1 MLGSDQ
7 LAAPKGA
14 AVPILRELPSG
25 EVFAAVSK
33 HRQALLMV
41 LLFSGAI
48 NLLYL
53 SPAIYMLQVY
63 DRVLTSRNEMTLIVL
78 TALVVTLYVFTG
90 LLESTRASVMAKLG
104 DALESELSPRVY
116 EAMFARHAKS
126 PEGQGNQPLWDL
138 NQVRQFFS
146 GSGLYALLDLP
157 WLPIFIIALFL
168 LHPVFGWFSL
178 LGATLLFITTALSER
193 IARQPLAQAS
203 EWTMAANGLAASQLR
218 NTEVIDALGMLSPLA
233 GRWRALQ
240 TKARDLQHR
249 AFEQIS
255 KLSGITRT
263 LRLVLQSGVL
273 GIGAYLAIHGEIT
286 PGVMIAA
293 MILSTR
299 ALSPLESLIAHWKS
313 MLSALSGQ
321 QRLDRLLAD
330 YTAPIK
336 GVSIPRPT
344 GAVTAENIFVAPPT
358 NKSFILKGMT
368 FRLEPGEVL
377 GIIGPS
383 AAGKSTL
390 ARTIVGVWPA
400 QLGKLRLDGAD
411 IRNWPRADIGPV
423 IGYLP
428 QDIELFSGT
437 VGENISRFGELNSEK
452 IIEAANVCGTH
463 GMILRL
469 PKGYDTLIGEA
480 GTMLSGGQRQ
490 LIGLARA
497 VYGKPSLIVLD
508 EPSSNLDEIGDRCL
522 AQAVNAARGWGST
535 IAIVSHDPKLLKITD
550 RLMMVFDGQIREFGP
565 SAEVLATIKRASRS
579 AHPEK
584 VQ

>member
-1 MLGSDQ
+1 MLVSDQ
-7 LAAPKGA
+7 FAAPKGA
-14 AVPILRELPSG
+14 AVPTLRELPSG
-25 EVFAAVSK
+25 EVFAALSK
-33 HRQALLMV
+33 HRQGLIMV
-41 LLFSGAI
+41 FLFSGAI

-53 SPAIYMLQVY
+53 SPAIYMLQIY
-63 DRVLTSRNEMTLIVL
+63 DRVLTSRSEMTLIAL
-78 TALVVTLYVFTG
+78 TGLVIALYVFTG
-90 LLESTRASVMAKLG
+90 MLEGARASVMAKLG

-116 EAMFARHAKS
+116 EAMFARQTKS

-157 WLPIFIIALFL
+157 WLPIFILATFL
-168 LHPVFGWFSL
+168 LHPIFGWFSL
-178 LGATLLFITTALSER
+178 LGATLLFVTTAISER

-218 NTEVIDALGMLSPLA
+218 NTEVIDALGMLVPLA

-249 AFEQIS
+249 AFDQIS

-263 LRLVLQSGVL
+263 LRLVLQSGTL
-273 GIGAYLAIHGEIT
+273 GIGAYLAIQGEIT

-293 MILSTR
+293 TILSTR

-313 MLSALSGQ
+313 MLSTLASQ
-321 QRLDRLLAD
+321 HRLDRLLRD
-330 YTAPIK
+330 FVAPIK

-344 GAVTAENIFVAPPT
+344 GVVTAENIFVAPPS
-358 NKSFILKGMT
+358 NRSFILKGMT
-368 FRLEPGEVL
+368 FRLDPGEVV
-377 GIIGPS
+377 GVVGPS

-411 IRNWPRADIGPV
+411 IRNWPRSEIGPV

-437 VGENISRFGELNSEK
+437 VGENISRFGDLDSEK
-452 IIEAANVCGTH
+452 IIEAANACGIH

-469 PKGYDTLIGEA
+469 SKGYDTLIGEA

-497 VYGKPSLIVLD
+497 IYGKPSLVVLD
-508 EPSSNLDEIGDRCL
+508 EPSSNLDEVGDRCL
-522 AQAVNAARGWGST
+522 AQTISTLRSWGST
-535 IAIVSHDPKLLKITD
+535 VVVISHDPKLLKITD
-550 RLMMVFDGQIREFGP
+550 KLMMVFDGQIREFGP
-565 SAEVLATIKRASRS
+565 SAEVLTLLKRASRVQQT
-579 AHPEK
+579 EK
-584 VQ
+584 V